1 VRNSFKFIGKGA
13 TLLAAS
19 SLLMAMTAVIP
30 AEAAVKAGDRCSKAN
45 ATIRISGERFVCTK
59 NPATKS
65 SRLIWVWNDC
75 LVTHRAYRE
84 GLTSQKE
91 LEETA
96 AKTISMLKMDIEGI
110 RAQIASNEAEA
121 KTWDAKVVDYTA
133 RAAAETSKAAELKA
147 SAAKG
152 GITSVDP
159 KFKSNLQV
167 ALFDKKLTSAEVT
180 QLATSWGTTVDKVP
194 FIIEFISAE
203 DRLQSA
209 RSYTL
214 GAKNAER
221 KAASLRSADLI
232 ELKNRQIRSAES
244 NVSLGK
250 AQLSSLL
257 STRKSACSPSVWRSL
272 T

>member
-1 VRNSFKFIGKGA
+1 MRNSFKFMGKGA

-19 SLLMAMTAVIP
+19 SLLLAMTAVIP
-30 AEAAVKAGDRCSKAN
+30 AEAANKAGAPCTKAN
-45 ATIRISGERFVCTK
+45 AKTRIGGERFVCAK
-59 NPATKS
+59 NPASKSTK
-65 SRLIWVWNDC
+65 LIWVWNDC
-75 LVTHRAYRE
+75 IVTNKAYQAGLV
-84 GLTSQKE
+84 SQKE

-96 AKTISMLKMDIEGI
+96 AKTISMLKLDIESI
-110 RAQIASNEAEA
+110 KLQITANEAEA
-121 KTWDAKVVDYTA
+121 KTWDAKAADYVA
-133 RAAAETSKAAELKA
+133 KAAADTAKAAELKA
-147 SAAKG
+147 SAANG
-152 GITSVDP
+152 GITSVDS

-180 QLATSWGTTVDKVP
+180 QLAANWGTTVDKVP

-221 KAASLRSADLI
+221 KAASLRSTDLVD
-232 ELKNRQIRSAES
+232 LKNRQIKSAES

-250 AQLSSLL
+250 AQVSSLL
-257 STRKSACSPSVWRSL
+257 STRKSACSRSVWRSL
-272 T
+272 S